1 MLHSETPENSYLYSM
16 ELLIRLIRQTELP
29 LLEELSGRGFR
40 AVSLSVQRDN
50 PAARLYLRLG
60 FRTVAEHGG
69 EWVMRCDLGDR
80 TGAE

>member
-1 MLHSETPENSYLYSM
+1 MLHPETPENSYLYSM
-16 ELLIRLIRQTELP
+16 ELLIRLIRPTEIP

-60 FRTVAEHGG
+60 FRTVAEHDG